1 MSLFGGGGNS
11 DFDIK
16 ITADGRSASAELE
29 RIQQAFEKFSTGIT
43 NRVTSWAKD
52 FFSVSNA
59 MDFLGDSIKAAVE
72 DERALSALRTTMAS
86 VGEEAATERLASYAD
101 HLQEIT
107 TVSAESIQ
115 GLEALAVNM
124 GVSTSRVEEA
134 VQAAIGLKRAYQLTD
149 ARQAL
154 QAYTQA
160 MQGNYRAVTALIPEM
175 KKINDEKAL
184 QAKLSEK
191 AAQGWQQELDYAS
204 KGVGAMER
212 YANLWDEA
220 KSSLGKGVLDGMSS
234 VGDQTEA
241 LKRLADVMGMLGRA
255 IGHVIEGATL
265 MPDLFREIYAKVP
278 FVKVVTVGAAMF
290 LDDTAGDVL
299 LGGKKGYDNGYNDDN
314 SVDRTYEYRKAYSSQ
329 ASRAQQLLA
338 QAQAAND
345 AARKKSGK
353 RLSGW
358 GDDTPE
364 KESAL
369 ASAIREHAQAL
380 SEIGDAFRENAKAA
394 ASYAS
399 AEDAL
404 FWGQGDAET
413 MLQEAVLDPLDRVLL
428 QSREALD
435 KFWPTVTESTEET
448 MARIGAMLQ
457 VPELEQQT
465 EILLPEAGK
474 QWSLFG
480 DSVDNTADAMQ
491 MAGQTAGMMGRGLS
505 DLGILS
511 DSASRTVENLA
522 SSVASI
528 FAAVKA
534 GSVFGVIG
542 AGIGALGA
550 LGSALAGAGHE
561 WGKHADNALKSVR
574 GYTSQTRALLK
585 QLAEEVG
592 NGDVAMALNF
602 RRLFETAEIRSL
614 EDLESWAS
622 KAHDIISVWEWGGIS
637 AADAVTSIG
646 DAWGAMTEKMSKWG
660 GVVSAEMLRL
670 MRDAKAAGLQ
680 IDAIDDHITNAL
692 SSGADALAAWVE
704 AGEHSAAELADL
716 EVVSSAYWASMLDN
730 GDSFLEVVKKLGPTY
745 RELAKQMAAAGV
757 DASGMFAEFLR
768 YADLAGA
775 NEALF
780 TSIDSLQ
787 SAFRGLADSGYLTA
801 DSLAAI
807 SRSAGEMYEKLIAG
821 GATSDEALRI
831 LAPTLA
837 QLWYYAEQYGYAL
850 DDATR
855 ALVEQAAQ
863 QGLIND
869 SMIPPTE
876 RIYELIYAIAEALG
890 AEIPEALRKAA
901 DKSRESTDSIRDDL
915 QRLKRDI
922 EDIDEV
928 GSGSGRSRGGGGAD
942 DGGGSSGGT
951 PTARWSGSPAA
962 APVAVSLQL
971 PATAIR
977 YDVPALIRDIR
988 ANRDGLRNAIREVVA

>member
-43 NRVTSWAKD
+43 NWATSWAKD

-134 VQAAIGLKRAYQLTD
+134 VQAAIGLTRAYQLTD
-149 ARQAL
+149 PRQAL

-160 MQGNYRAVTALIPEM
+160 MQGNYRAVTALIPELR
-175 KKINDEKAL
+175 NLNSEKEI
-184 QAKLSEK
+184 QAKLTEK

-234 VGDQTEA
+234 IGDQTEA

-290 LDDTAGDVL
+290 LDDTTADVL

-364 KESAL
+364 KERAL

-413 MLQEAVLDPLDRVLL
+413 MLEESILTPLERVLEK
-428 QSREALD
+428 SRTAIDDFLPDASETL
-435 KFWPTVTESTEET
+435 EET
-448 MARIGAMLQ
+448 MSRIGTLVQ
-457 VPELEQQT
+457 VPELEQVT
-465 EILLPEAGK
+465 ETAMPEARQ

-480 DSVDNTADAMQ
+480 DSVTNTADAMQ
-491 MAGQTAGMMGRGLS
+491 MAEQTARMMGEGLS
-505 DLGILS
+505 ELGLIS
-511 DSASRTVENLA
+511 ESSAQTVQKLFESV
-522 SSVASI
+522 SSIVA
-528 FAAVKA
+528 AAKA
-534 GSVFGVIG
+534 GSVLGVIG
-542 AGIGALGA
+542 SAVGALGA
-550 LGSALAGAGHE
+550 LGSALAGSGAE
-561 WGKHADNALKSVR
+561 WDKHAENALRTTR
-574 GYTSQTRALLK
+574 GWTAQTKALLK
-585 QLAEEVG
+585 DLAEQVG

-602 RRLFETAEIRSL
+602 RRLFETAEIESL
-614 EDLESWAS
+614 EDLETWAS
-622 KAHDIISVWEWGGIS
+622 KAHDIISVMQWGGIS
-637 AADAVTSIG
+637 AADATTALG
-646 DAWGAMTEKMSKWG
+646 DAWGALTEKMSQWG
-660 GVVSAEMLRL
+660 GVVSAEMLRI
-670 MRDAKAAGLQ
+670 MRDARAAGLE
-680 IDAIDDHITNAL
+680 IDAINEHVTAAL
-692 SSGADALAAWVE
+692 SSGADALVEWVA

-716 EVVSSAYWASMLDN
+716 EVVSSAYWASMLDD
-730 GDSFLEVVKKLGPTY
+730 GDSFLEVIQKLGPTY
-745 RELAKQMAAAGV
+745 RELARQMAEAGV
-757 DASGMFAEFLR
+757 DASGAFAEFLR

-780 TSIDSLQ
+780 TGIDAMQ
-787 SAFRGLADSGYLTA
+787 RAFRGLADSGYLTA
-801 DSLAAI
+801 DSLSAI

-821 GATSDEALRI
+821 GATSKEALTI

-837 QLWYYAEQYGYAL
+837 QMWYYAEQYGYAL
-850 DDATR
+850 DDATK
-855 ALVEQAAQ
+855 ALIEQAAQ

-876 RIYELIYAIAEALG
+876 RIYELVYAIAEALG

-901 DKSRESTDSIRDDL
+901 DKSRESTDSIREDL
-915 QRLKRDI
+915 QRLKRDL
-922 EDIDEV
+922 EDLDDT
-928 GSGSGRSRGGGGAD
+928 GSGSGRSRGGGGSD
-942 DGGGSSGGT
+942 SGGTSGGT
-951 PTARWSGSPAA
+951 PTARMTGGSPG
-962 APVAVSLQL
+962 PVAVSIQL
-971 PATAIR
+971 PSTAVK
-977 YDVPALIRDIR
+977 YDVQQLIRDIR
-988 ANRDGLRNAIREVVA
+988 ANRNGLGSAIREAAS